1 MTAAAL
7 FESECEWNAALSFF
21 LSLVVMSVV
30 LQPQTSDNFYQ
41 SFVAPAWNG
50 SSRRRKSEIKKNR
63 RKNERETRVLSKE
76 SLSSNTNTIIIT
88 IKNILFNV
96 YINSNN

>member
-1 MTAAAL
+1 
-7 FESECEWNAALSFF
+7 
-21 LSLVVMSVV
+21 MSVV

-63 RKNERETRVLSKE
+63 RKNEREKQGSYQKRAYHSTRAR
-76 SLSSNTNTIIIT
+76 SL
-88 IKNILFNV
+88 LP
-96 YINSNN
+96 

>member
-1 MTAAAL
+1 
-7 FESECEWNAALSFF
+7 
-21 LSLVVMSVV
+21 MSVI

-63 RKNERETRVLSKE
+63 RKNERETKGLIKREL
-76 SLSSNTNTIIIT
+76 IIQHEHDHHYHK
-88 IKNILFNV
+88 KNLFFNV
-96 YINSNN
+96 DINSNN